1 VDKASLRKLGVVF
14 KREYLERVRSKWFLV
29 GTLLGPVFFAMITV
43 VPILISAKT
52 KSSTDLANV
61 TIIDAT
67 SSGMGERVAAAL
79 QQRFPLSPAPQ
90 VKSVD
95 AASVAREED
104 RAVISVRDKATRG
117 FLVLDSSTVAGN
129 SVRYAGRNAS
139 SMSDVE
145 QITSVVRQQ
154 VMAQRLQS
162 EGIDA
167 KRVAALTGVRLQM
180 VTEKIGDHGREKGSG
195 IGNVIFG
202 YIVALLLYMMI
213 VLYGQTILR
222 GVMEEKTTRV
232 AEVVVSSVSTDILLA
247 GKIVGV
253 GLVAITQVLSWV
265 ALSIALV
272 VYGAPLLQAKLGA
285 GAVAG
290 AAAAGAATR
299 PGGTAMA
306 SAFTDA
312 LPSLS
317 MGTALALLLFFV
329 LGFIFYSSLFAAIG
343 AMVNSQED
351 VQQASMPVM
360 LLLVSSVIFMT
371 PIMTN
376 PGSGL
381 ARTMSLLP
389 FSAPILMPLRM
400 TLIPVPWYEVAA
412 SLAGVA
418 LACLAAI
425 WVSARIYRVGL
436 LMYGKKPSFAEL
448 ARWVRYAG

>member
-1 VDKASLRKLGVVF
+1 MDKVSVRKLGVVF

-43 VPILISAKT
+43 VPILISSKT
-52 KSSTDLANV
+52 KPSTDLANV

-67 SSGMGERVAAAL
+67 GSGMGDRVAQGLA
-79 QQRFPLSPAPQ
+79 QRFPLSPAPQ

-95 AASVAREED
+95 PASVAREED
-104 RAVISVRDKATRG
+104 RAVIAVRDKETRG
-117 FLVLDSSTVAGN
+117 YLVLDSSTVSGN

-139 SMSDVE
+139 SLGDVE
-145 QITSVVRQQ
+145 QITSIVRQQ
-154 VMAQRLQS
+154 VLAQRLQS

-167 KRVAALTGVRLQM
+167 KRVAALTGARLQM
-180 VTEKIGDHGREKGSG
+180 VTEKVGDNGREKGSG

-213 VLYGQTILR
+213 VLYGQTVLR

-232 AEVVVSSVSTDILLA
+232 AEVVVSSVSTDTLLA
-247 GKIVGV
+247 GKVIGV
-253 GLVAITQVLSWV
+253 GLVAITQVLAWV
-265 ALSIALV
+265 ALSMALV
-272 VYGAPLLQAKLGA
+272 VYGAPLLQQRLGPD
-285 GAVAG
+285 
-290 AAAAGAATR
+290 AAAGAAAR
-299 PGGTAMA
+299 GPGGAAMA
-306 SAFTDA
+306 GAFTDA

-317 MGTALALLLFFV
+317 ITTAVALLLFFV

-400 TLIPVPWYEVAA
+400 TLIPVPWYEVAG
-412 SLAGVA
+412 SLGGVA
-418 LACLAAI
+418 IACLAAI

-436 LMYGKKPSFAEL
+436 LMYGKRPSFREL
-448 ARWVRYAG
+448 ARWVKYAG

>member
-1 VDKASLRKLGVVF
+1 VDKASARKLGVVF

-43 VPILISAKT
+43 VPILISSKT
-52 KSSTDLANV
+52 KASTDLANV
-61 TIIDAT
+61 VIIDAT
-67 SSGMGERVAAAL
+67 ASGMGERVAGAL
-79 QQRFPLSPAPQ
+79 QQRYPLSPLPE

-95 AASVAREED
+95 PASIAREED
-104 RAVISVRDKATRG
+104 RAMLAVRDKERRG
-117 FLVLDSSTVAGN
+117 YLVLDSNTVNGT

-139 SMSDVE
+139 SLGDVE
-145 QITSVVRQQ
+145 QISGIVRQQ
-154 VMAQRLQS
+154 VLAQKLQN
-162 EGIDA
+162 EGIDS

-180 VTEKIGDHGREKGSG
+180 VTEKIGDNGREKGSG

-247 GKIVGV
+247 GKVIGV
-253 GLVAITQVLSWV
+253 GLVAVTQVLAWV
-265 ALSIALV
+265 ALSIALMF
-272 VYGAPLLQAKLGA
+272 YGAPLLERKLGA
-285 GAVAG
+285 GAMAAG
-290 AAAAGAATR
+290 AAAGRPAAA
-299 PGGTAMA
+299 AMP
-306 SAFTDA
+306 SAFADA

-317 MGTALALLLFFV
+317 MTTALALLLFFV
-329 LGFIFYSSLFAAIG
+329 LGFIFYASLFAAVG

-400 TLIPVPWYEVAA
+400 TLIPVPWYEVAG
-412 SLAGVA
+412 SIAGVA
-418 LACLAAI
+418 VACLLAI
-425 WVSARIYRVGL
+425 WMSARIYRVGL
-436 LMYGKKPSFAEL
+436 LMYGKRPTFSEL
-448 ARWVRYAG
+448 AHWVRHAG

>member
-1 VDKASLRKLGVVF
+1 MDKASLRKLGVVF
-14 KREYLERVRSKWFLV
+14 RREYLERVRSKWFLV

-43 VPILISAKT
+43 VPILISSKT
-52 KSSTDLANV
+52 KASTDLANV
-61 TIIDAT
+61 VIIDAT
-67 SSGMGERVAAAL
+67 GSGMGDRVAGAL
-79 QQRFPLSPAPQ
+79 AQRFPLSPAPE

-104 RAVISVRDKATRG
+104 RAVIAVRDKERRG
-117 FLVLDSSTVAGN
+117 YLVLDSSTVAGN

-139 SMSDVE
+139 SLGDVE
-145 QITSVVRQQ
+145 QISSIVRQQ
-154 VMAQRLQS
+154 VLAQRLQS
-162 EGIDA
+162 EGIDS
-167 KRVAALTGVRLQM
+167 KRVAALTGVRLQV
-180 VTEKIGDHGREKGSG
+180 VTEKIGDNGREKGSG

-202 YIVALLLYMMI
+202 YVVALLLYMMI

-247 GKIVGV
+247 GKVIGV
-253 GLVAITQVLSWV
+253 GLVAITQVLAWV
-265 ALSIALV
+265 ALSVTLA
-272 VYGAPLLQAKLGA
+272 VYGAPLLEQKLGA
-285 GAVAG
+285 GAM
-290 AAAAGAATR
+290 AAGAAGGR
-299 PGGTAMA
+299 PGAA
-306 SAFTDA
+306 AVPSAFADA

-329 LGFIFYSSLFAAIG
+329 LGFIFYASLFAAVG
-343 AMVNSQED
+343 SMVNSQED

-400 TLIPVPWYEVAA
+400 TLIPVPWYEVAG
-412 SLAGVA
+412 SIAGVA
-418 LACLAAI
+418 VACLAAI

-436 LMYGKKPSFAEL
+436 LMYGKRPTFGEL
-448 ARWVRYAG
+448 ARWVRHAG

>member
-43 VPILISAKT
+43 VPIVISSKT
-52 KSSTDLANV
+52 RSSTDLANV

-67 SSGMGERVAAAL
+67 NSGMGQRVAGAL
-79 QQRFPLSPAPQ
+79 RQRFPLSPPPQ
-90 VKSVD
+90 VRMVD
-95 AASVAREED
+95 AASVPIEED
-104 RAVISVRDKATRG
+104 RAVISVRDKETRG
-117 FLVLDSSTVAGN
+117 YLVLDSSTVKGT

-139 SMSDVE
+139 SLGDVE
-145 QITSVVRQQ
+145 QISGIVRQQ
-154 VMAQRLQS
+154 VLAQKLQN

-167 KRVAALTGVRLQM
+167 GRVAALTGVRLQM
-180 VTEKIGDHGREKGSG
+180 VTEKIGDDGREKGSG

-202 YIVALLLYMMI
+202 YVIALLLYMMI
-213 VLYGQTILR
+213 VIYGQTILR

-232 AEVVVSSVSTDILLA
+232 AEVVVSSVSTDTLLA
-247 GKIVGV
+247 GKVIGV
-253 GLVAITQVLSWV
+253 GLVAITQVLAWV
-265 ALSIALV
+265 ALSFSMMY
-272 VYGAPLLQAKLGA
+272 YGMPLLEKKLGP
-285 GAVAG
+285 GAIAAG
-290 AAAAGAATR
+290 AAAGR
-299 PGGTAMA
+299 PGGAGMA
-306 SAFTDA
+306 SQLASA

-317 MGTALALLLFFV
+317 MSTLLALLLFFV
-329 LGFIFYSSLFAAIG
+329 LGFIFYASLFAAVG

-400 TLIPVPWYEVAA
+400 TLVPVPWYEVAG
-412 SLAGVA
+412 SIAGVA

-425 WVSARIYRVGL
+425 WLSARIYRVGL
-436 LMYGKKPSFAEL
+436 LMYGKRPTFGEL
-448 ARWVRYAG
+448 ARWVRHAH

>member
-1 VDKASLRKLGVVF
+1 MRKLVVVF

-43 VPILISAKT
+43 VPILISS
-52 KSSTDLANV
+52 KSKASTDLANV

-79 QQRFPLSPAPQ
+79 RQRFPLSPAPK
-90 VKSVD
+90 VVSVD
-95 AASVAREED
+95 ATSIPLEED
-104 RAVISVRDKATRG
+104 RAVISVRDKETRG
-117 FLVLDSSTVAGN
+117 YLVLDSSTVSGN

-139 SMSDVE
+139 SLNDVE
-145 QITSVVRQQ
+145 QITSLVRQQ
-154 VMAQRLQS
+154 VLAQRLQA

-167 KRVAALTGVRLQM
+167 SRVTALTGVRLQM
-180 VTEKIGDHGREKGSG
+180 VTEKIGDNGREKGSG

-202 YIVALLLYMMI
+202 YVIALLLYMMI
-213 VLYGQTILR
+213 VIYGQTILR

-232 AEVVVSSVSTDILLA
+232 AEVVVSSVSTDTLLA
-247 GKIVGV
+247 GKVLGV
-253 GLVAITQVLSWV
+253 GMVAITQVAAWV
-265 ALSIALV
+265 ALSFSLMFYAV
-272 VYGAPLLQAKLGA
+272 PLLEKKLGA
-285 GAVAG
+285 GAIASG
-290 AAAAGAATR
+290 AASGG
-299 PGGTAMA
+299 PGGAGMA
-306 SAFTDA
+306 SQLAGA

-317 MGTALALLLFFV
+317 MSTLIALLLFFV
-329 LGFIFYSSLFAAIG
+329 LGFIFYASLFAAIG

-360 LLLVSSVIFMT
+360 LLLVSSVVFMT

-400 TLIPVPWYEVAA
+400 TLIPVPWYEVAG
-412 SLAGVA
+412 SIAGVA
-418 LACLAAI
+418 IACLAAI
-425 WVSARIYRVGL
+425 WISARVYRVGL
-436 LMYGKKPSFAEL
+436 LMYGKKPSFREV

>member
-1 VDKASLRKLGVVF
+1 MDRASLRKLGVVF

-43 VPILISAKT
+43 VPILISSKT
-52 KSSTDLANV
+52 RSSTDLANV

-67 SSGMGERVAAAL
+67 GSGMGQRVAGAL

-90 VKSVD
+90 VRSVD
-95 AASVAREED
+95 AASIPLEED
-104 RAVISVRDKATRG
+104 RAVLAVQNEERRG
-117 FLVLDSSTVAGN
+117 FLVLDSNTVAGTT
-129 SVRYAGRNAS
+129 VRYAGRNAS
-139 SMSDVE
+139 SLGDVE
-145 QITSVVRQQ
+145 QISGIVRQQ
-154 VMAQRLQS
+154 VLAQKLQS

-167 KRVAALTGVRLQM
+167 KRVAQLTGVRLQM
-180 VTEKIGDHGREKGSG
+180 VTEKIGDKGREKGSG

-202 YIVALLLYMMI
+202 YVIALLLYMMI
-213 VLYGQTILR
+213 VIYGQTILR

-232 AEVVVSSVSTDILLA
+232 AEVVVSSVSTDTLLA
-247 GKIVGV
+247 GKVLGV
-253 GLVAITQVLSWV
+253 GMVAITQVLAWV
-265 ALSIALV
+265 ALSFSLMY
-272 VYGAPLLQAKLGA
+272 YGMPLLQQRLGP
-285 GAVAG
+285 
-290 AAAAGAATR
+290 AAAGAATGQ
-299 PGGTAMA
+299 PGGAGMA
-306 SAFTDA
+306 SQLAAA

-317 MGTALALLLFFV
+317 MSTLAALLLFFV
-329 LGFIFYSSLFAAIG
+329 LGFIFYASLFAAIG

-400 TLIPVPWYEVAA
+400 TLVPVPWYEVAG
-412 SLAGVA
+412 SILGVA
-418 LACLAAI
+418 LACAAAI
-425 WVSARIYRVGL
+425 WISARIYRVGL
-436 LMYGKKPSFAEL
+436 LMYGKKPSFREL